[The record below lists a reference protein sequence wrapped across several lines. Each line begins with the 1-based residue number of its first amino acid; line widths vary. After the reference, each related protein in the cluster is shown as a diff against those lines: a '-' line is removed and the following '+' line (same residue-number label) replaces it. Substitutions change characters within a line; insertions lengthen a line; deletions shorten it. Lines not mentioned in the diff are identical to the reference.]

1 MITRLRWP
9 ALAVA
14 VVVALAVAGSVGR
27 GPPGHA
33 RPAAASGR
41 SSLPVTDATTVCPD
55 VTGSA
60 NAPTTMSVATA
71 TAALPGLHG
80 KHVTITSMPLGNPHP
95 GPKPVPVHPVTR
107 IPAAAPGR
115 PVVIHA
121 TGGAAAAVAASQ
133 TRLIPHG
140 RFRGL
145 LSAPCVAAGT
155 DVWIAGADGRVGYAD
170 MLVLA
175 NPGTTVA

>member
-1 MITRLRWP
+1 MIARLRWP

-14 VVVALAVAGSVGR
+14 VLVAVGVAGSLSR
-27 GPPGHA
+27 APAGHA
-33 RPAAASGR
+33 GPRAAAAR
-41 SSLPVTDATTVCPD
+41 STLPVTDATTVCPD

-107 IPAAAPGR
+107 IPAAAPGPAPWHR
-115 PVVIHA
+115 APGTRGPPPGPPVVIHA

-140 RFRGL
+140 RFRG
-145 LSAPCVAAGT
+145 
-155 DVWIAGADGRVGYAD
+155 
-170 MLVLA
+170 
-175 NPGTTVA
+175 

>member
-1 MITRLRWP
+1 MIARLRWP

-14 VVVALAVAGSVGR
+14 VLVAVGVAGSLSR
-27 GPPGHA
+27 APAGHA
-33 RPAAASGR
+33 GPTAAAAR
-41 SSLPVTDATTVCPD
+41 STLPVTDAATVCPD

-71 TAALPGLHG
+71 TSALPALHG
-80 KHVTITSMPLGNPHP
+80 KHVTITSMPLGNPHTS
-95 GPKPVPVHPVTR
+95 PKPVFVHPVTR
-107 IPAAAPGR
+107 ISAAAPGR

-121 TGGAAAAVAASQ
+121 AGAGAAAVAASQ

-155 DVWIAGADGRVGYAD
+155 DVWIARGDGRAGGADTRA
-170 MLVLA
+170 
-175 NPGTTVA
+175 